1 MTGRIKIAVIRGV
14 TFIVLSTLVISLTE
28 PIVVG
33 QTPTPSQKRDIRV
46 YLSVMD
52 PKNVSDIFGKR
63 IGKRYVAIQITIAN
77 RYNDF
82 QYLIHDVSLDLTKIY
97 AKNDLKARG
106 RYEPSSEDKTLVRGV
121 GEKGQ
126 ILDPRNLTI
135 RLLTGAGT
143 IAGGITGVTTF
154 GSSFA
159 PSVAA
164 FNGPVMSAIRN
175 AFPDMTVNQMNRLND
190 SAYASNTLV
199 PKQSAKVMVAF
210 LPQAVLLDSRL
221 RAIFWKEPTE
231 CFKEVDFRS
240 IVGLVDGSFIE
251 EKTESLEQSLTSVE
265 ITEAEMQKFSTAN
278 FEVKGRILGD
288 HLDGSEVKLKEPAG
302 IDLTVDGTE
311 EKAIAFT
318 LKGANPVQSGASLSF
333 EVTKNKETKTIAK
346 AILNQPAAPTLD
358 SIDKP
363 QGEQGAIV
371 AVTLTGKT
379 FVPGTFVAVFVRP
392 NSRVDGGVPIEA
404 DSPKIL
410 SPTSISVT
418 LKINKKAPTGDYSIT
433 VVTQGGASSG
443 LSFKV
448 VAAAGGDE

>member
-1 MTGRIKIAVIRGV
+1 MTKQNKALLKRI
-14 TFIVLSTLVISLTE
+14 TLYVLSTLVISSAAAPT
-28 PIVVG
+28 VVG
-33 QTPTPSQKRDIRV
+33 QKSAPSQKESIRV

-77 RYNDF
+77 RNKDF

-97 AKNDLKARG
+97 GKSDLKPRG
-106 RYEPSSEDKTLVRGV
+106 KYEPSSEHKTLVRGV
-121 GEKGQ
+121 GEKGE
-126 ILDPRNLTI
+126 ILDPRNLI
-135 RLLTGAGT
+135 VRLLTGAGT

-154 GSSFA
+154 GSSYA

-164 FNGPVMSAIRN
+164 FNGPVLSAIRN

-190 SAYASNTLV
+190 SAYASNTVV

-221 RAIFWKEPTE
+221 RALFWKEPTE
-231 CFKEVDFRS
+231 CFKEVDLRS
-240 IVGLVDGSFIE
+240 IVAFVDGSFIE

-265 ITEAEMQKFSTAN
+265 ITESEMQKFSTAN

-302 IDLTVDGTE
+302 IDLSADGIE
-311 EKAIAFT
+311 EKAIGFT
-318 LKGANPVQSGASLSF
+318 LKGANPAPSGTSLRF

-346 AILNQPAAPTLD
+346 AISNQPAGPTLD

-363 QGEQGAIV
+363 QGEQG
-371 AVTLTGKT
+371 
-379 FVPGTFVAVFVRP
+379 
-392 NSRVDGGVPIEA
+392 
-404 DSPKIL
+404 
-410 SPTSISVT
+410 
-418 LKINKKAPTGDYSIT
+418 
-433 VVTQGGASSG
+433 
-443 LSFKV
+443 
-448 VAAAGGDE
+448 